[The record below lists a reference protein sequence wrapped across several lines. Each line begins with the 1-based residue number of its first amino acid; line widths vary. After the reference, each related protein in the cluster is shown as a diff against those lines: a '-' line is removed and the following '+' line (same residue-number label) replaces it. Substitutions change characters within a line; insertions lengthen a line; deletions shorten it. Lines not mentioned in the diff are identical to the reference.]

1 MGCQERHEAEVTHA
15 VREEEEAEE
24 AGPGAAQAGS
34 EFHRRRFR
42 TCLPGGG
49 RARHRASRA
58 EGSPGPVPP
67 DDSEMDFGLLP
78 SRDA

>member
-42 TCLPGGG
+42 TCRVGAVPGTEPAG
-49 RARHRASRA
+49 RGEPRASA
-58 EGSPGPVPP
+58 P
-67 DDSEMDFGLLP
+67 
-78 SRDA
+78 